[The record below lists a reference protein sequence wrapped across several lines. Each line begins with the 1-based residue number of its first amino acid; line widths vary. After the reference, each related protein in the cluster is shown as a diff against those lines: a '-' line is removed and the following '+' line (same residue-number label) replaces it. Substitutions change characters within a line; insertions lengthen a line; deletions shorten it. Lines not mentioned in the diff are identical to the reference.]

1 MCFSIRQA
9 LFKVL
14 FTRLK
19 SVINKKQQ
27 KKNIP
32 FILFSCQSLFLI
44 NRSGILSILILFI
57 VEIRKSRNV
66 LF

>member
-14 FTRLK
+14 FTLLK

-27 KKNIP
+27 KKIYH
-32 FILFSCQSLFLI
+32 LFYLVVNHYF
-44 NRSGILSILILFI
+44 
-57 VEIRKSRNV
+57 
-66 LF
+66 